1 MNSEGLYYFEYET
14 PVGMITL
21 SCINQDIVGLEFGCK
36 EKDGRHEECDCL
48 IDTIAQ
54 LNEYFLGKRK
64 QFDFSYRFLTGT
76 PFQQKVWKALLHI
89 PYGQTATYKDIAQ
102 MVGSPKACR
111 AVGGANHN
119 NPIAILIPCHRIIGA
134 NQSLVG
140 YGGGLDKKI
149 YLLNLEKE
157 GLRK

>member
-1 MNSEGLYYFEYET
+1 
-14 PVGMITL
+14 
-21 SCINQDIVGLEFGCK
+21 
-36 EKDGRHEECDCL
+36 
-48 IDTIAQ
+48 
-54 LNEYFLGKRK
+54 
-64 QFDFSYRFLTGT
+64 
-76 PFQQKVWKALLHI
+76 
-89 PYGQTATYKDIAQ
+89 